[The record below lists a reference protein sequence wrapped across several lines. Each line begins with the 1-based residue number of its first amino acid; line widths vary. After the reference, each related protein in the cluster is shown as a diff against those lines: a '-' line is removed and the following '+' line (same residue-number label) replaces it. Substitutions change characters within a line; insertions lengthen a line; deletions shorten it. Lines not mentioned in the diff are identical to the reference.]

1 MLAMTKLR
9 KPQRSEQIFQS
20 LSIIAQRIC
29 DLPGRIWIIIVL
41 TLYSITVGTKNVQL
55 YAG

>member
-41 TLYSITVGTKNVQL
+41 TVYSITVGTKNVQL